1 MSENNL
7 IPIVIEKS
15 GRGERAYDI
24 YSRLLKDRI
33 IILGGAV
40 TDETANTII
49 AQLLFLSND
58 DPKTDIQFYINSPGG
73 SVSAGLGIIDTMRF
87 LRCEVATTCI
97 GMAASM
103 GACLLAAGSRG
114 KRAVLANSQVMLHQP
129 LIGGVLQGPAT
140 DLGIEAAHM
149 LRLRDRLYKLMADF
163 TGKAQE
169 QIHRDFDRNKWL
181 FAEEAVEY
189 GCATACWTRRRQSSR
204 RPIVMRIRMRT
215 RISPAVVAAIISS
228 SLLMAGG
235 CHSPNQANILLR
247 KQNQQLDAKISDL
260 QRRHDADE
268 ATIRG
273 LQSSARP
280 CRFCRKMNW
289 TSCSRHRGWTSAV

>member
-1 MSENNL
+1 MADNTL

-33 IILGGAV
+33 IMVGGPIS
-40 TDETANTII
+40 DDSANAII
-49 AQLLFLSND
+49 AQMLFLSND
-58 DPKTDIQFYINSPGG
+58 DPRTDIQLYINSPGG

-87 LRCEVATTCI
+87 LRCDVATTCI

-103 GACLLAAGSRG
+103 GACLLSAGTKG
-114 KRAVLANSQVMLHQP
+114 KRSVLVNSQVMLHQP

-149 LRLRDRLYKLMADF
+149 LRLRDRLYKLMADY
-163 TGKAQE
+163 TGKTAE

-189 GCATACWTRRRQSSR
+189 GCADRVMDRAPEVAPRRAE
-204 RPIVMRIRMRT
+204 T
-215 RISPAVVAAIISS
+215 DD
-228 SLLMAGG
+228 
-235 CHSPNQANILLR
+235 ND
-247 KQNQQLDAKISDL
+247 KD
-260 QRRHDADE
+260 
-268 ATIRG
+268 
-273 LQSSARP
+273 
-280 CRFCRKMNW
+280 
-289 TSCSRHRGWTSAV
+289 